1 MKYKNHT
8 LGFIFILLGIILD
21 QVVKIIIR
29 LNMEEK
35 ESITLI
41 NHFFSITHVENS
53 GAAWGGF
60 SGYTIILIIVSIIIL
75 GFFVYLYR
83 KIDFKNKIV
92 FSISLVMVI
101 GGTLGN
107 MIDRIIFQ
115 HVTDFLDFEIFG
127 YDFPVFNIADILL
140 VVGFALFIFD
150 MVFLDKDDK
159 KEIPSTETD
168 SFNEVE
174 ELKEENSETTDEVVE
189 EVNEEVIESEDNE
202 SEIKNEG
209 TN

>member
-1 MKYKNHT
+1 MA
-8 LGFIFILLGIILD
+8 
-21 QVVKIIIR
+21 
-29 LNMEEK
+29 EK

-60 SGYTIILIIVSIIIL
+60 SGYTVILIIVSIIIL

-83 KIDFKNKIV
+83 NIDFTKKKI

-150 MVFLDKDDK
+150 MIFLDKDEK
-159 KEIPSTETD
+159 KTK
-168 SFNEVE
+168 EVKE
-174 ELKEENSETTDEVVE
+174 SESVEENSEVVE
-189 EVNEEVIESEDNE
+189 EVETKEEPTIDTNEEEN
-202 SEIKNEG
+202 IKEVKDEG